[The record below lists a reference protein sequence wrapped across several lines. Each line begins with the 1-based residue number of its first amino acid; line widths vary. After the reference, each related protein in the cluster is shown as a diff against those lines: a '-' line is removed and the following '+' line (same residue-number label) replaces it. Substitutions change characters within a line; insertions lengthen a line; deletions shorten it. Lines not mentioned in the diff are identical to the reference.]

1 MVIKESMIECIEAC
15 QKCAM
20 ECSINVADCIG
31 REGMERCVELCMDCT
46 DICNLCATLC
56 GRDSRFMDDIMDVC
70 IDICEA
76 SARECERIKTAQG
89 DICADACWA
98 CAEECRRV
106 VA

>member
-1 MVIKESMIECIEAC
+1 MVKESMIDCIEAC

-20 ECSINVADCIG
+20 ECSITVSHLVG
-31 REGMERCVELCMDCT
+31 REGMERCLELCMDCV

-70 IDICEA
+70 IDVCEA
-76 SARECERIKTAQG
+76 CARECEKTDMEQCKR
-89 DICADACWA
+89 CADACWA
-98 CAEECRRV
+98 CAEECRRM